1 MDLKLI
7 RAGLKDGELLWKM
20 QVEAFSD
27 MYNKYHDTDTSPAA
41 EPLSKILDRLK
52 QPFTYYYFIQADGD
66 IVGAVRVIDAKRPD
80 KAKKISPI
88 FVMPPYRQKGIALKA
103 IRKAEDIHGNSNWEL
118 ETVLQETGNCR
129 LYEKAG
135 YRKIEKTIV
144 INDKMTLVSYKK
156 D

>member
-7 RAGLKDGELLWKM
+7 RAGLKDGERLWKM

-27 MYNKYHDTDTSPAA
+27 MYNKYHDTNISPAA
-41 EPLSKILDRLK
+41 EPLSKTIERLK
-52 QPFTYYYFIQADGD
+52 QPFTYYYFIQAYGD
-66 IVGAVRVIDAKRPD
+66 IVGAIRVIDDKQSD

-88 FVMPPYRQKGIALKA
+88 FVMPPYRRKGIALKA

-118 ETVLQETGNCR
+118 ETVLQETGNRR

-135 YRKIEKTIV
+135 YRRTGKITA
-144 INDKMTLVSYKK
+144 INDKMTLVLYKK